1 MEQVSWI
8 RHRDVHILTVGRYN
22 YASDQRFSIVRPRPS
37 EDWTLQIKFSQ
48 ARDSGLYEC
57 QVSTQ
62 PHRSQF
68 VQLNVVGKKKK
79 KKKKKSKPHIR
90 TSARNAICFTE
101 IPAQFLKNNQRKMG
115 NLKKKIKI
123 GKKFSKN

>member
-1 MEQVSWI
+1 MLRYVANWFLLFLCVEQVSWI

-22 YASDQRFSIVRPRPS
+22 YASDQRFSIVRQRPS
-37 EDWTLQIKFSQ
+37 EDWTLQIKYSQ

-68 VQLNVVGKKKK
+68 VQLNVVGKAKI
-79 KKKKKSKPHIR
+79 KSIHPHIR
-90 TSARNAICFTE
+90 TSA
-101 IPAQFLKNNQRKMG
+101 AQVERLAFA
-115 NLKKKIKI
+115 
-123 GKKFSKN
+123 